1 MSGGGSVLKVHP
13 VTVSSPC
20 LIALNSHG
28 RLQRGPSGFRHMSD
42 LAGYHSVSLVLW
54 VKTKHLGVAAAAAA
68 AAAASTEVAGGLTET
83 NSKRWFTTSFLQ
95 GGRCRKARL
104 GVCD

>member
-1 MSGGGSVLKVHP
+1 
-13 VTVSSPC
+13 
-20 LIALNSHG
+20 
-28 RLQRGPSGFRHMSD
+28 MSD

-54 VKTKHLGVAAAAAA
+54 VKTKHLGVAAAAA
-68 AAAASTEVAGGLTET
+68 STEVAGGLTET

-95 GGRCRKARL
+95 RERCRKARL